1 MLAKH
6 AKDLCGAIYRT
17 RREFIVNEIL
27 FVRMLRAR
35 GNFALG
41 LTFELQSRRDN
52 RLRPG

>member
-1 MLAKH
+1 VGPFIERAANL
-6 AKDLCGAIYRT
+6 
-17 RREFIVNEIL
+17 IVNEIR